1 MADEQKY
8 FVTED
13 RTYTCLQNDK
23 SVSLND
29 LTPQNIENTAYWKFM
44 QYNVGEFVMIMQD
57 SDISSDP
64 TYQRPENLE
73 EGTVDP
79 EFKPLY
85 TKGIYKCIAID
96 YDIKIAKVKT
106 SASSPTKL
114 DEESQNPLCFGKYVD
129 VTLTDG
135 TLQRVNIALQKWQRT
150 ADLPAS

>member
-1 MADEQKY
+1 
-8 FVTED
+8 
-13 RTYTCLQNDK
+13 
-23 SVSLND
+23 
-29 LTPQNIENTAYWKFM
+29 
-44 QYNVGEFVMIMQD
+44 MIMQD